1 MSRLLGCLQQEGALW
16 ADCGISLLCK
26 SGRCT
31 KRSALNLPTV
41 GRRRNPFKKGL
52 FPLQSVATIMIRYG
66 VFSARLDKARRGTAQ
81 QDIPQGGSRLHEV
94 PHACFIVHNAPSP
107 LTFQVEAG
115 ARGLWLGPGR
125 AVLLRPG
132 AQPHQ
137 NGDAC
142 GDGGQGG
149 WTVMLEII

>member
-1 MSRLLGCLQQEGALW
+1 MLFQPVWTKPGGGLLSKIFHKGAHV
-16 ADCGISLLCK
+16 C
-26 SGRCT
+26 
-31 KRSALNLPTV
+31 
-41 GRRRNPFKKGL
+41 
-52 FPLQSVATIMIRYG
+52 MRYHM
-66 VFSARLDKARRGTAQ
+66 R
-81 QDIPQGGSRLHEV
+81 
-94 PHACFIVHNAPSP
+94 ACFTVHNAPSP
-107 LTFQVEAG
+107 LIFQVQAG